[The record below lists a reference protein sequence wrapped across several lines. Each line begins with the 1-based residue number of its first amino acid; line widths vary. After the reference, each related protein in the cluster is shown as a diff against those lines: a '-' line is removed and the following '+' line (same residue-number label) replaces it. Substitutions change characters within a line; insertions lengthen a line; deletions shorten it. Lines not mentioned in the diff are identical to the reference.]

1 MFASI
6 TSTSGTLSSSA
17 SAAKSSMVSDET
29 LTTSGGLNLAYSGT
43 MWSMKYSMP
52 LPGSP
57 IDWMIPASVS
67 AMRGVGLPSRGSRQ
81 IVFATSAPSRLRSMT
96 SLYSQ
101 EKAPDAGCTGFCSV
115 MSPILTERSTIPRP
129 PAC

>member
-1 MFASI
+1 
-6 TSTSGTLSSSA
+6 
-17 SAAKSSMVSDET
+17 
-29 LTTSGGLNLAYSGT
+29 
-43 MWSMKYSMP
+43 MP

-67 AMRGVGLPSRGSRQ
+67 AILGVGLPSRGSRQ

-101 EKAPDAGCTGFCSV
+101 EKAPEAGCTGFCSV